1 MSIGS
6 VTTPFESIPEANFK
20 ISVVKDTENV

>member
-6 VTTPFESIPEANFK
+6 VTTPFKSIPEANFK
-20 ISVVKDTENV
+20 IGVVRDTENV